1 MVPPTQPAP
10 PPVEDDYSSNI
21 QVADL
26 NALNALL
33 AVIAWKRYLGYYA
46 SHARTPES
54 VYKLFLN
61 EIRNGGPT

>member
-1 MVPPTQPAP
+1 MVPPTEPAVP
-10 PPVEDDYSSNI
+10 LDEDDYSSNI

-26 NALNALL
+26 NALNALM

-46 SHARTPES
+46 SHAPTSEI

-61 EIRNGGPT
+61 QIRNGDLA